1 MLGDF
6 TMTDIVTRTELEEA
20 KVDCKDLGDALNTK
34 KVINPRY
41 GEPFYSLPLAVQKV
55 METGGFEPFLTQA
68 QLLSSTPTISPKAAK
83 ALDTGKIWYWGKGE
97 GETED
102 SWHDTGLS
110 ELDQAKQYFD
120 LKLKN
125 NALESLFDFND
136 SEQNTVARIL
146 SDGDIETA
154 KFGKLS
160 ELPESTLD
168 QAKQY
173 IDFKTKSLDEDFSQ
187 SLFDFRDK
195 DESIVA
201 QLLENGDL
209 NLAALDGKGVAQ
221 FIKLLLSVSADS
233 SEDSSIFK
241 LHDVEGD
248 LVFDF
253 TNDGDVIFG
262 GGKSLKALTHKESN
276 SVISIPSSYEL
287 LTDDFNSLISSYRN
301 LSHVSSLPMPV
312 GLCSQK
318 FKISNK
324 AEFLNL
330 KISQSERI
338 KIDTPYYQ
346 DDHVVHPFLCN
357 FYKTFRGFKHLLLL
371 TPYRDTRDYYENPCV
386 YGSND
391 LINFELLSDMP
402 QPLYERYPGSYNYNS
417 DNFGVYDHTT
427 GEFCVCWRN
436 GATADGFSLWMSR
449 TSDGINWTK
458 REAIFPR
465 SSELILSPN
474 ILFNPLLNKWVMYS
488 ISNDVIHES
497 FDGNK
502 FNYRLADSLYGPWSE
517 PVFIDTPFTSWHQ
530 ETRYCGNQY
539 ITIINDQRIT
549 GQLFLGVSEDGLS
562 WEFSEVGMLEGEHLN
577 TYKASIV
584 PNVTEDSVHF
594 EIFWTSSNVA
604 NGEDLWQL
612 FHAKTHPIQIEGI

>member
-1 MLGDF
+1 MA
-6 TMTDIVTRTELEEA
+6 DIVTRTELEDA
-20 KVDCKDLGDALNTK
+20 KIDCKDLGDTLNTK
-34 KVINPRY
+34 QVINPRW

-68 QLLSSTPTISPKAAK
+68 QLLASTPTISPKAAK
-83 ALDTGKIWYWGKGE
+83 ALDTKKIWYWGKDE

-110 ELDQAKQYFD
+110 ELDQAKQYVD

-160 ELPESTLD
+160 NLPESTLE
-168 QAKQY
+168 QAKLY
-173 IDFKTKSLDEDFSQ
+173 ADFKTKSLDEDFSK
-187 SLFDFRDK
+187 SLFDFKDK

-209 NLAALDGKGVAQ
+209 SLAALDGKGVAQ
-221 FIKLLLSVSADS
+221 FIKLLLSVSANS
-233 SEDSSIFK
+233 SEDSSILK
-241 LHDVEGD
+241 LYDIAGN

-253 TNDGDVIFG
+253 TNDGDVIFD
-262 GGKSLKALTHKESN
+262 GGKSLKALAHKESN
-276 SVISIPSSYEL
+276 SVIGIPSSYEL

-301 LSHVSSLPMPV
+301 LSHISDLPIPT

-330 KISQSERI
+330 KISQAERI

-371 TPYRDTRDYYENPCV
+371 TPYHNTDSIFENPCV

-391 LINFELLSDMP
+391 LLNFELLSDMP
-402 QPLYERYPGSYNYNS
+402 QPIYERYPGSYNYNS

-436 GATADGFSLWMSR
+436 GTTQSGFDLWMSK
-449 TSDGINWTK
+449 TSDGITWTE
-458 REAIFPR
+458 RERLTPL
-465 SSELILSPN
+465 SDELLLSPN
-474 ILFNPLLNKWVMYS
+474 IIYNPIIKKWVMYS

-497 FDGNK
+497 FAGNK
-502 FNYRLADSLYGPWSE
+502 FNYRLAENLHGPWSE
-517 PVFIDTPFTSWHQ
+517 PIFIDTPFTSWHQ
-530 ETRYCGNQY
+530 ETRYCGDQF
-539 ITIINDQRIT
+539 ITIINDQKIT
-549 GQLFLGVSEDGLS
+549 GQLYLGISDDGLA
-562 WEFSEVGMLEGEHLN
+562 WEFNNIGMIDGAHLN
-577 TYKASIV
+577 SYKASIV
-584 PNVTEDSVHF
+584 PSVTENSVQF
-594 EIFWTSSNVA
+594 DIFWTSSNVG

-612 FHAKTHPIQIEGI
+612 FHAQTQPIQIEGA

>member
-1 MLGDF
+1 M
-6 TMTDIVTRTELEEA
+6 
-20 KVDCKDLGDALNTK
+20 VDQIITAQKLIDADKDADRLNTAVNGSK
-34 KVINPRY
+34 TDNVTTRSGSEYP
-41 GEPFYSLPLAVQKV
+41 SLANAVYQI
-55 METGGFEPFLTQA
+55 MQTGGFEPFSTEKE
-68 QLLSSTPTISPKAAK
+68 LLASKPTLPKKAAK
-83 ALDTGKIWYWGKGE
+83 AMDTKKVWLWIQHAGE
-97 GETED
+97 SSP

-110 ELDQAKQYFD
+110 ELDQAKQYVD

-160 ELPESTLD
+160 NLPKSTLD

-173 IDFKTKSLDEDFSQ
+173 VDFKTKSLDENSSQ

-241 LHDVEGD
+241 LHDVEGN

-262 GGKSLKALTHKESN
+262 GGRSLKALAHKESN
-276 SVISIPSSYEL
+276 SVIGIPSSYEL

-301 LSHVSSLPMPV
+301 LSHISDLPIPT

-324 AEFLNL
+324 AEFLSL
-330 KISQSERI
+330 KISQAERI

-371 TPYRDTRDYYENPCV
+371 TPYRDTKDYYENPCV

-391 LINFELLSDMP
+391 LVNFELLSDMP

-436 GATADGFSLWMSR
+436 GATASGFSLWMSR
-449 TSDGINWTK
+449 TSDGINWTE
-458 REAIFPR
+458 REAITPI
-465 SSELILSPN
+465 SSELLLSPN

-502 FNYRLADSLYGPWSE
+502 FNYRLSDSLYGPWSE
-517 PVFIDTPFTSWHQ
+517 PVFIDAPFTSWHQ
-530 ETRYCGNQY
+530 ETRYCGNQF

-549 GQLFLGVSEDGLS
+549 GQLFLGISDDGFS
-562 WEFSEVGMLEGEHLN
+562 WQFSEVGMLEGEHLN

-594 EIFWTSSNVA
+594 DIFWTSSNVA
-604 NGEDLWQL
+604 TGDNLWQL
-612 FHAKTHPIQIEGI
+612 FHAKTQLIQIEGV

>member
-1 MLGDF
+1 MAVPDKNSLIGSTVTEAQFKINLGVIVDF
-6 TMTDIVTRTELEEA
+6 IKTIETQSPLFATTALLNSSRPTE
-20 KVDCKDLGDALNTK
+20 NQS
-34 KVINPRY
+34 Y
-41 GEPFYSLPLAVQKV
+41 
-55 METGGFEPFLTQA
+55 
-68 QLLSSTPTISPKAAK
+68 AK
-83 ALDTGKIWYWGKGE
+83 ALDTGKVWFWDKPIGSPDGNYWSL
-97 GETED
+97 TN
-102 SWHDTGLS
+102 LS
-110 ELDQAKQYFD
+110 DLDKAIQYFD
-120 LKLKN
+120 LKFKN

-160 ELPESTLD
+160 NLPESTLD

-173 IDFKTKSLDEDFSQ
+173 VDFKTKSLDEDFSQ

-241 LHDVEGD
+241 LHDVEGN

-253 TNDGDVIFG
+253 TNDGDVIFD
-262 GGKSLKALTHKESN
+262 GGKSLKALAHKESN
-276 SVISIPSSYEL
+276 SVIGIPSSYEL

-301 LSHVSSLPMPV
+301 LSHISDLPIPT

-330 KISQSERI
+330 KISQAERI

-371 TPYRDTRDYYENPCV
+371 TPYHNTDSIFENPCV

-391 LINFELLSDMP
+391 LLNFELLSDMP
-402 QPLYERYPGSYNYNS
+402 QPIYERYSGSYNYNS

-436 GATADGFSLWMSR
+436 GTTQSGFDLWMSK
-449 TSDGINWTK
+449 TSDGITWTE
-458 REAIFPR
+458 RERLTPL
-465 SSELILSPN
+465 SDELLLSPN

-497 FDGNK
+497 FAGNK
-502 FNYRLADSLYGPWSE
+502 FNYRLAENLHGPWSE

-530 ETRYCGNQY
+530 ETRYCGNQF
-539 ITIINDQRIT
+539 ITIINDQKYT
-549 GQLFLGVSEDGLS
+549 GQ
-562 WEFSEVGMLEGEHLN
+562 
-577 TYKASIV
+577 
-584 PNVTEDSVHF
+584 
-594 EIFWTSSNVA
+594 
-604 NGEDLWQL
+604 
-612 FHAKTHPIQIEGI
+612 